1 MDAREHRIQLGQAVA
16 EQLTQYLHT
25 LSADAWHHPSA
36 CAGSE
41 ACEVVGHLALGR
53 NCTRARS
60 PEGCKET
67 RRHQQGRP
75 SLGCATPSARLRIGN
90 VWETNCWQPSRDGL
104 RTSTNCC
111 SASARRIGRNPAIIP
126 SGSARHSSLSP
137 CGSQNWRCTPG
148 IPSRPSPPP
157 PHCSPT
163 ASRFLWNWFHVSCRS
178 SACSQT
184 HGDWCP
190 CAVTLR

>member
-1 MDAREHRIQLGQAVA
+1 MDAREHRIQLGQAAA

-36 CAGSE
+36 CAAWE
-41 ACEVVGHLALGR
+41 VCDVVGHLPWGR
-53 NCTRARS
+53 NFTRALS

-75 SLGCATPSARLRIGN
+75 SLGWGAGGPRHSAPSARLRIGN
-90 VWETNCWQPSRDGL
+90 VWETNCLPPSRDGL
-104 RTSTNCC
+104 LSSTNSC

-137 CGSQNWRCTPG
+137 CGS
-148 IPSRPSPPP
+148 
-157 PHCSPT
+157 
-163 ASRFLWNWFHVSCRS
+163 
-178 SACSQT
+178 
-184 HGDWCP
+184 
-190 CAVTLR
+190 